1 VWRAYDGGVSD
12 LGVVDP
18 MRVPAPVAG
27 IPARFRA
34 LPMLA
39 QGFIVIAIVDAL
51 VRTVGLIEPAARF
64 NGPISAV
71 GAYVPRDLWILL
83 PAILL
88 ARRPTLAEDMPI
100 LFRGALTIALVA
112 LVGQPA
118 LALLTN
124 TEAFDSN
131 LSLFAGLELVVGL
144 AIAWAY
150 VMLGLGFGR
159 LNPRQPRPVVAG
171 LGNLAGW
178 AIVVG
183 LGVQLLAG
191 IAVDAFSGSDPAIDL
206 ASLAAQL
213 LTQVALAFFL
223 RAVIRGMDDPSRAE
237 RATRIAAAGAVL
249 LAVDVVFEAA
259 LSVLTAALQGS
270 FAGQQTLIDISQWS
284 STVIAV
290 VVLSGYVLLFAGFAL
305 GLADPLRPLAK
316 DWEAAAA
323 PA

>member
-1 VWRAYDGGVSD
+1 VWRGYDGAVSD
-12 LGVVDP
+12 LGVVGP

-34 LPMLA
+34 FPMLA
-39 QGFIVIAIVDAL
+39 QAFIVIAIVDAL

-88 ARRPTLAEDMPI
+88 ARRPTLAEDMPM
-100 LFRGALTIALVA
+100 LFRGTLAIALVT

-118 LALLTN
+118 LVLLTN
-124 TEAFDSN
+124 TETFDSN

-150 VMLGLGFGR
+150 VMLGLGLGR

-178 AIVVG
+178 AIVLG

-191 IAVDAFSGSDPAIDL
+191 IALDAFSGTEPIIDL

-270 FAGQQTLIDISQWS
+270 FAGQQTLVDISQWS

-290 VVLSGYVLLFAGFAL
+290 VVLSGYVLLFVGFAL